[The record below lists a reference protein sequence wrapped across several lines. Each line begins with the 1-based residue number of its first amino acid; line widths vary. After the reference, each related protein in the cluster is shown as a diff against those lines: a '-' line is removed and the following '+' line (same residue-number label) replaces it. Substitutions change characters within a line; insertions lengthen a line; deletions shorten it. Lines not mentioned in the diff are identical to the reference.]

1 MQFSLTFRHMDA
13 TDALKNYTQERL
25 QRIKKYFPDPISCN
39 VVLSA
44 NRFNHRVD
52 VSLKL
57 HNGFQVAGHE
67 TTENMYSS
75 IDLVAAKIERQVRKY
90 KDKLRHHK
98 GRDARPLPITHS
110 VVTEPEPA
118 QEEEPETKPASV
130 IERKQIHAE
139 PLTVSEA
146 IMQINLLHQDFFVFL
161 NDDNGQLSVLY
172 RRGTDE
178 YGLIE
183 AGVVKH

>member
-13 TDALKNYTQERL
+13 TDALKNYTEERL
-25 QRIKKYFPDPISCN
+25 QRITKYFPDPISCN

-44 NRFNHRVD
+44 SPLRHRVD
-52 VSLKL
+52 VTLKL

-98 GRDARPLPITHS
+98 GRDSGRHPVTHS
-110 VVTEPEPA
+110 VVTEP
-118 QEEEPETKPASV
+118 QEEDAATPATALV
-130 IERKQIHAE
+130 KREQIHAD
-139 PLTVSEA
+139 PMTVSDA
-146 IMQINLLHQDFFVFL
+146 IMQINLLHKAFYVFL
-161 NDDNGQLSVLY
+161 NDDNGQLSVIY
-172 RRGTDE
+172 RREGDE
-178 YGLIE
+178 FGLIE
-183 AGVVKH
+183 AGVAKH

>member
-1 MQFSLTFRHMDA
+1 MQLSLTFRHVDA
-13 TDALKNYTQERL
+13 TDALKSYTEERM

-57 HNGFQVAGHE
+57 HNGFHLAGHE

-90 KDKLRHHK
+90 KDKLKHHK
-98 GRDARPLPITHS
+98 GRDSRPMSMTHS
-110 VVTEPEPA
+110 VVTEFPVDEPPP
-118 QEEEPETKPASV
+118 EEEQAAV
-130 IERKQIHAE
+130 IKREKIHAQ
-139 PLTVSEA
+139 PMTVSEA

-172 RRGTDE
+172 RRERDE

-183 AGVVKH
+183 TGAKH

>member
-1 MQFSLTFRHMDA
+1 MDA
-13 TDALKNYTQERL
+13 TDALKNYTEERL

-98 GRDARPLPITHS
+98 GRAATPLPLMHS
-110 VVTEPEPA
+110 VVTE
-118 QEEEPETKPASV
+118 QVEEELPPAEQTAV
-130 IERKQIHAE
+130 IKREQIHAE
-139 PLTVSEA
+139 PMTVSDA

-172 RRGTDE
+172 RRGSDE

-183 AGVVKH
+183 AGVAKH

>member
-13 TDALKNYTQERL
+13 TDALKSYTEERL
-25 QRIKKYFPDPISCN
+25 QRITKYFPDPISCN

-57 HNGFQVAGHE
+57 HNGFKVAGHE
-67 TTENMYSS
+67 ETENMYSS
-75 IDLVAAKIERQVRKY
+75 IDLVAAKLERQVRRY
-90 KDKLRHHK
+90 KDKLKSHK
-98 GRDARPLPITHS
+98 GRDSKPVPFQHS
-110 VVTEPEPA
+110 VVAEEEEFGANEPA
-118 QEEEPETKPASV
+118 AELVKREE
-130 IERKQIHAE
+130 IHAE
-139 PLTVSEA
+139 PMTVSDA

-172 RRGTDE
+172 RRDDRE

-183 AGVVKH
+183 AGVPKT

>member
-13 TDALKNYTQERL
+13 TDALKSYTEERL

-52 VSLKL
+52 VTLKL

-98 GRDARPLPITHS
+98 GRDSKAHAMTHS
-110 VVTEPEPA
+110 VVSEQEPEEELPIEEQPA
-118 QEEEPETKPASV
+118 V
-130 IERKQIHAE
+130 ITREQIHAE
-139 PLTVSEA
+139 PMTVSDA

-172 RRGTDE
+172 RRERDE

-183 AGVVKH
+183 TGAKH

>member
-13 TDALKNYTQERL
+13 TDALKNYTEDRL

-52 VSLKL
+52 VTLKL

-75 IDLVAAKIERQVRKY
+75 IDLVAAKLERQVRKY
-90 KDKLRHHK
+90 KDKLRNHK
-98 GRDARPLPITHS
+98 GRDNRRMPITHS
-110 VVTEPEPA
+110 VVTEPAFEEAPAEPA
-118 QEEEPETKPASV
+118 TAIVKRE
-130 IERKQIHAE
+130 QIHAE
-139 PLTVSEA
+139 PMTVSDA
-146 IMQINLLHQDFFVFL
+146 IMQVNLLHKDFYVFL
-161 NDDNGQLSVLY
+161 NDDNGQVSVLY
-172 RRGTDE
+172 RRDGDE
-178 YGLIE
+178 FGLIE
-183 AGVVKH
+183 AGVAKH

>member
-13 TDALKNYTQERL
+13 TDALKNYTEDRL

-52 VSLKL
+52 VTLKL

-75 IDLVAAKIERQVRKY
+75 IDLVAAKLERQVRKY
-90 KDKLRHHK
+90 KDKLRQHK
-98 GRDARPLPITHS
+98 GRDNRRMPITHS
-110 VVTEPEPA
+110 VVTEPALEQPPAEPA
-118 QEEEPETKPASV
+118 TAIVKRE
-130 IERKQIHAE
+130 QIHAE
-139 PLTVSEA
+139 PMTVSDA
-146 IMQINLLHQDFFVFL
+146 IMQVNLLHKDFYVFL
-161 NDDNGQLSVLY
+161 NDDNGQVSVLY
-172 RRGTDE
+172 RRDGE
-178 YGLIE
+178 EFGLIE
-183 AGVVKH
+183 AGVAKH

>member
-13 TDALKNYTQERL
+13 TDALKSYTEDRL

-98 GRDARPLPITHS
+98 GREAKPLPLTHS
-110 VVTEPEPA
+110 IVTEQREDEAPA
-118 QEEEPETKPASV
+118 VASSAV
-130 IERKQIHAE
+130 IKREQIHAE
-139 PLTVSEA
+139 PMTVSDA

-161 NDDNGQLSVLY
+161 NDDNGQISVLY
-172 RRGTDE
+172 RRDSDE

-183 AGVVKH
+183 AGVAKH

>member
-13 TDALKNYTQERL
+13 TDALKSYTEERL

-90 KDKLRHHK
+90 KDKLRNHK
-98 GRDARPLPITHS
+98 GRDAKALPLTHS
-110 VVTEPEPA
+110 VVTE
-118 QEEEPETKPASV
+118 QIEEEAPDADNAAV
-130 IERKQIHAE
+130 IKREQIHAE
-139 PLTVSEA
+139 PMTVSDA

-172 RRGTDE
+172 RRSSGE

-183 AGVVKH
+183 AGAAKY

>member
-13 TDALKNYTQERL
+13 TEALKNYTEERL

-44 NRFNHRVD
+44 SPLRHRVD
-52 VSLKL
+52 VTLKL

-90 KDKLRHHK
+90 KDKLRNHK
-98 GRDARPLPITHS
+98 GRDGGRMPVTHS
-110 VVTEPEPA
+110 VVTEPAEDTTEPA
-118 QEEEPETKPASV
+118 SALVKRE
-130 IERKQIHAE
+130 QIHAD
-139 PLTVSEA
+139 PMTVTDA
-146 IMQINLLHQDFFVFL
+146 IMQINLLHKDFFVFL

-172 RRGTDE
+172 RREGDE
-178 YGLIE
+178 FGLIE
-183 AGVVKH
+183 AGVAKH

>member
-13 TDALKNYTQERL
+13 TDALKSYTEERL

-52 VSLKL
+52 VTLKL

-75 IDLVAAKIERQVRKY
+75 IDIVAAKIERQVRK
-90 KDKLRHHK
+90 
-98 GRDARPLPITHS
+98 
-110 VVTEPEPA
+110 
-118 QEEEPETKPASV
+118 
-130 IERKQIHAE
+130 
-139 PLTVSEA
+139 
-146 IMQINLLHQDFFVFL
+146 
-161 NDDNGQLSVLY
+161 
-172 RRGTDE
+172 
-178 YGLIE
+178 
-183 AGVVKH
+183 

>member
-13 TDALKNYTQERL
+13 TDALKSYTEERL

-52 VSLKL
+52 VTLKL

-98 GRDARPLPITHS
+98 GRDTRALAMTHS
-110 VVTEPEPA
+110 VVTE
-118 QEEEPETKPASV
+118 QLEEEIPVENSAVVKR
-130 IERKQIHAE
+130 EQIHAE
-139 PLTVSEA
+139 PMVVSDA

-172 RRGTDE
+172 RRGSNE

-183 AGVVKH
+183 AGVAKH

>member
-13 TDALKNYTQERL
+13 TDALKNYTEERL

-52 VSLKL
+52 VTLKL

-98 GRDARPLPITHS
+98 GRESRALPMTHS
-110 VVTEPEPA
+110 VVTEQA
-118 QEEEPETKPASV
+118 EEEVRPDENGAV
-130 IERKQIHAE
+130 ITREQIHAE
-139 PLTVSEA
+139 PMTVGDA

-172 RRGTDE
+172 RRERDE

-183 AGVVKH
+183 TGAKH

>member
-13 TDALKNYTQERL
+13 TDALKSYTEERL

-52 VSLKL
+52 VTLKL

-75 IDLVAAKIERQVRKY
+75 IDMVAAKIERQVRKY

-98 GRDARPLPITHS
+98 GREAKALAFTHS
-110 VVTEPEPA
+110 VLTEH
-118 QEEEPETKPASV
+118 EEEEDLAKSESSAV
-130 IERKQIHAE
+130 IKREQIHAD
-139 PLTVSEA
+139 PMTVSDA

-172 RRGTDE
+172 RRDGGE
-178 YGLIE
+178 FGLIE
-183 AGVVKH
+183 AGVAKH

>member
-1 MQFSLTFRHMDA
+1 MDA
-13 TDALKNYTQERL
+13 TDALKNYTEERL

-90 KDKLRHHK
+90 KDKLRNHK
-98 GRDARPLPITHS
+98 GREARALPMMHS
-110 VVTEPEPA
+110 VVTEQDEDDFEP
-118 QEEEPETKPASV
+118 EEPSAVVTRE
-130 IERKQIHAE
+130 QIHAE
-139 PLTVSEA
+139 PMTVGDA
-146 IMQINLLHQDFFVFL
+146 IMQINLLHQDFYVFL

-172 RRGTDE
+172 RRERSE

-183 AGVVKH
+183 TGAKH

>member
-1 MQFSLTFRHMDA
+1 MDA
-13 TDALKNYTQERL
+13 TDSLKNYAEERL
-25 QRIKKYFPDPISCN
+25 QRIKKYFPDPISCK

-44 NRFNHRVD
+44 NRFNHRAD
-52 VSLKL
+52 VNLKL

-98 GRDARPLPITHS
+98 GRDSKPMPVTHT
-110 VVTEPEPA
+110 VVTEHSDFAEADARQVEAP
-118 QEEEPETKPASV
+118 V
-130 IERKQIHAE
+130 IKREQIHAE
-139 PLTVSEA
+139 PMTVSEA
-146 IMQINLLHQDFFVFL
+146 IMQINLLHQEFFVFL

-172 RRGTDE
+172 RREGGE
-178 YGLIE
+178 FGLIE
-183 AGVVKH
+183 AGVADHS

>member
-13 TDALKNYTQERL
+13 TDALKNYTEERL

-98 GRDARPLPITHS
+98 GRESRAMAMTHS
-110 VVTEPEPA
+110 VVTEAPA
-118 QEEEPETKPASV
+118 EEDPPVEQSAV
-130 IERKQIHAE
+130 IKREQIHAE
-139 PLTVSEA
+139 PMTVGDA

-172 RRGTDE
+172 RRERDE

-183 AGVVKH
+183 TGAKH